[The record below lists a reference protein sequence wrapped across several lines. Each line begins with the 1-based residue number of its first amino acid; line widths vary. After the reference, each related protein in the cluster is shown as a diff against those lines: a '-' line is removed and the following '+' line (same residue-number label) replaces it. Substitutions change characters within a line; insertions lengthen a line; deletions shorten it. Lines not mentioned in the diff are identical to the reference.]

1 MKCGVGKC
9 AVGNIGGHFICL
21 EGPVFTQAELADL
34 PRD

>member
-9 AVGNIGGHFICL
+9 GRCNVGGVFICL
-21 EGPVFTQAELADL
+21 EGPVFTEAELARM